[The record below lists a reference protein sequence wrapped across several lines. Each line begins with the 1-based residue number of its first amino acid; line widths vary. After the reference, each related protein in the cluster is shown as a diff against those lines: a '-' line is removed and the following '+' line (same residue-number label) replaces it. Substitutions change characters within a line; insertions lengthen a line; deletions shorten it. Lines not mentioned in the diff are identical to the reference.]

1 MRTSIGDFLRKLR
14 LTKEQKL
21 KDMAERLG
29 VTSAFLSAV
38 ENGKKSMPDSWF
50 RKIKDKYELTDEQ
63 YEQMKQCALESQ
75 NSISLNMKNV
85 SSLNRELAVSFARQF
100 DEIDEETSQQILNV
114 LKNRKRGK
122 NNG

>member
-1 MRTSIGDFLRKLR
+1 
-14 LTKEQKL
+14 
-21 KDMAERLG
+21 
-29 VTSAFLSAV
+29 
-38 ENGKKSMPDSWF
+38 
-50 RKIKDKYELTDEQ
+50 
-63 YEQMKQCALESQ
+63 
-75 NSISLNMKNV
+75 MKNV

>member
-1 MRTSIGDFLRKLR
+1 MGDIADL
-14 LTKEQKL
+14 
-21 KDMAERLG
+21 LG
-29 VTSAFLSAV
+29 IKTPFLSAV

-50 RKIKDKYELTDEQ
+50 RKIKDKYELTDQQ

-85 SSLNRELAVSFARQF
+85 SRLNRELAVSFARQF